1 MCVLFVV
8 VLSAKVRILDQTEL
22 IVLRFIMCPDVM
34 ISPLSAAVAG
44 FILYLV
50 ATVDS
55 SENVTRNGTLSS
67 TSTPS
72 TTTTIS
78 STTTAQNSSI
88 AQQESNSS
96 IVQQNNGNATQGL
109 SATGPFVGIDNGML
123 ARTFYVMIACT
134 VLLVIYFVV
143 RAYRYDTTNVQL
155 VLDNSHQ
162 HKSGISITSQLLHKG
177 KIILRGGNVFA
188 RLFVGCVAIENRE
201 NTGLLQVVTGK
212 NWHLWTE
219 TMTMTTML
227 RFTRLVVESDAPS
240 LYIVVY
246 SVHVFGRKFDV
257 DLQTSQCSR

>member
-8 VLSAKVRILDQTEL
+8 VLSAKLRILDQTKL
-22 IVLRFIMCPDVM
+22 IVSRFIMCPDVM

-50 ATVDS
+50 ATVNS
-55 SENVTRNGTLSS
+55 SENVTRTGTLSSS

-88 AQQESNSS
+88 AQDQSNSS
-96 IVQQNNGNATQGL
+96 IIQQNNGNGTQGL

-143 RAYRYDTTNVQL
+143 RAYRYDTTNVQ
-155 VLDNSHQ
+155 
-162 HKSGISITSQLLHKG
+162 
-177 KIILRGGNVFA
+177 
-188 RLFVGCVAIENRE
+188 
-201 NTGLLQVVTGK
+201 
-212 NWHLWTE
+212 
-219 TMTMTTML
+219 
-227 RFTRLVVESDAPS
+227 
-240 LYIVVY
+240 
-246 SVHVFGRKFDV
+246 
-257 DLQTSQCSR
+257 

>member
-22 IVLRFIMCPDVM
+22 IVSRFIMCPDVM
-34 ISPLSAAVAG
+34 ISPLSAAAAVAG

-55 SENVTRNGTLSS
+55 SENVTRNGTVSS

-88 AQQESNSS
+88 AQDQSNSS
-96 IVQQNNGNATQGL
+96 IIQQNNGNGTQGL

-143 RAYRYDTTNVQL
+143 RAYRYDTTNVQ
-155 VLDNSHQ
+155 
-162 HKSGISITSQLLHKG
+162 
-177 KIILRGGNVFA
+177 
-188 RLFVGCVAIENRE
+188 
-201 NTGLLQVVTGK
+201 
-212 NWHLWTE
+212 
-219 TMTMTTML
+219 
-227 RFTRLVVESDAPS
+227 
-240 LYIVVY
+240 
-246 SVHVFGRKFDV
+246 
-257 DLQTSQCSR
+257 